1 MGNRYSTMSTNETI
15 TNATVPTVPTV
26 VDDAIRAE
34 ARRRLETAEVERLAA
49 MRLIADKERKKSAAI
64 EQNILEQQ
72 LRLRIEEEKLRLMAQ
87 RVAAEAEAKRL
98 EKERE
103 DAIAAEMQR
112 LKNRTEVEVLH
123 DTVADLQAQI
133 AELKTSIASSYRQ

>member
-1 MGNRYSTMSTNETI
+1 MGNRYSTMSTNETV
-15 TNATVPTVPTV
+15 TNSPAPTV

-34 ARRRLETAEVERLAA
+34 ARRRLETAEVDRLAA

-64 EQNILEQQ
+64 EQSILEQQ

-133 AELKTSIASSYRQ
+133 AELKTSIASSCRQ

>member
-1 MGNRYSTMSTNETI
+1 MSTNETI
-15 TNATVPTVPTV
+15 TNTTAPAV

-72 LRLRIEEEKLRLMAQ
+72 MRLRIEEEKLRLMAQ

-98 EKERE
+98 AKERE
-103 DAIAAEMQR
+103 NAIAAEMER
-112 LKNRTEVEVLH
+112 LKNRTEVEVLQE
-123 DTVADLQAQI
+123 TVADLQAQI
-133 AELKTSIASSYRQ
+133 AELKSSIASSYRQ

>member
-1 MGNRYSTMSTNETI
+1 MSTNETI
-15 TNATVPTVPTV
+15 TNTTAPAV

-49 MRLIADKERKKSAAI
+49 MRLVADKERKKSAAI

>member
-1 MGNRYSTMSTNETI
+1 MSTNETI
-15 TNATVPTVPTV
+15 TNTTAPAV

>member
-49 MRLIADKERKKSAAI
+49 MRLVADKERKKSAAI

>member
-1 MGNRYSTMSTNETI
+1 MSTNETV
-15 TNATVPTVPTV
+15 TNAPAPTV

-34 ARRRLETAEVERLAA
+34 ARRRLETAEVDRLAA

-64 EQNILEQQ
+64 EQSILEQQ

-133 AELKTSIASSYRQ
+133 AELKTSIASSCRQ

>member
-1 MGNRYSTMSTNETI
+1 MGNRYSTMSTNETV
-15 TNATVPTVPTV
+15 TNAPAPTV

-34 ARRRLETAEVERLAA
+34 ARRRLETAEVDRLAA

-64 EQNILEQQ
+64 EQSILEQQ

-133 AELKTSIASSYRQ
+133 AELKTSIASSCRQ

>member
-15 TNATVPTVPTV
+15 TNTTAPTAPAV
-26 VDDAIRAE
+26 VDDAIRSE

-64 EQNILEQQ
+64 EQSILEQQ

-103 DAIAAEMQR
+103 EAIAAEMQR

-133 AELKTSIASSYRQ
+133 AELKSSIASSYRQ

>member
-1 MGNRYSTMSTNETI
+1 MGNRYSTMSTNETV
-15 TNATVPTVPTV
+15 TNATAPTAPAV

-34 ARRRLETAEVERLAA
+34 ARRRLETAEVDRLAA

-112 LKNRTEVEVLH
+112 LKNRTEVEILH

-133 AELKTSIASSYRQ
+133 AELKSSIASSYRQ

>member
-1 MGNRYSTMSTNETI
+1 MSTNETV
-15 TNATVPTVPTV
+15 TNAPAPAPTVPTV

-34 ARRRLETAEVERLAA
+34 ARRRLEASKADRLAA
-49 MRLIADKERKKSAAI
+49 MRLVAEEEKKKSADI
-64 EQNILEQQ
+64 EQSILDQQ

-98 EKERE
+98 AKERE
-103 DAIAAEMQR
+103 NAIAAEMER
-112 LKNRTEVEVLH
+112 LKNRTEVEVLR

-133 AELKTSIASSYRQ
+133 AELKTSVASSCRQ